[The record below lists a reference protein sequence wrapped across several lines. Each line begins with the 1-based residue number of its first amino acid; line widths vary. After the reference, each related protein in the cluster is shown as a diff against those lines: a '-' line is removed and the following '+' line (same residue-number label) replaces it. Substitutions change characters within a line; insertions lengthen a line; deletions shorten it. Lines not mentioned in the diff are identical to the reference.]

1 MKSHSAKA
9 SRDKGKLIVFEGA
22 DGTGKTTQAK
32 LLFNHL
38 KKNKRDAVFFS
49 FPNYQSAW
57 GKMVRRYLDG
67 EFGDVN
73 QVSPYLASMLYAGD
87 RLLESERIREWLGL
101 GKLVVCD
108 RYMASNIAHQIAKIK
123 SQSEQSKFV
132 EWLEDLEYRENKI
145 PKPDLIILL
154 TIPETIAQ
162 KFMRKRVR
170 DIHEKNVSY
179 QKRVAKAFLDLAKTG
194 KSWAVVSNTKG
205 GGLKKINEVHKE
217 IVEIVKNPKRG
228 LSSSRHNG

>member
-1 MKSHSAKA
+1 M
-9 SRDKGKLIVFEGA
+9 RGEFIVFEGA

-32 LLFNHL
+32 LLFNYL
-38 KKNKRDAVFFS
+38 KKGKKNVVFFS
-49 FPNYQSAW
+49 FPNYKSAW

-87 RLLESERIREWLGL
+87 RLLESEKIKRWIKE
-101 GKLVVCD
+101 GKTIICD
-108 RYMASNIAHQIAKIK
+108 RYMASNIAHQVAKLQPPNSKLQFIK
-123 SQSEQSKFV
+123 
-132 EWLEDLEYRENKI
+132 WLEELEYGENKI
-145 PKPDLIILL
+145 PKPDLVILL
-154 TIPETIAQ
+154 TISETIAQ

-179 QKRVAKAFLDLAKTG
+179 QKRVAKEFLDLAKAN
-194 KSWAVVSNTKG
+194 KNWAVVSNTKG

>member
-1 MKSHSAKA
+1 M
-9 SRDKGKLIVFEGA
+9 RGKFIVFEGA

-32 LLFNHL
+32 LLFDYL
-38 KKNKRDAVFFS
+38 KEKKKDVVFSS

-87 RLLESERIREWLGL
+87 RLSESERIKKWKKA
-101 GKLVVCD
+101 GKIIICD
-108 RYMASNIAHQIAKIK
+108 RYMASNIAHQVAKLQPPNSKLQFIK
-123 SQSEQSKFV
+123 
-132 EWLEDLEYRENKI
+132 WLEELEYGENKI
-145 PKPDLIILL
+145 PKPDLVILL

-179 QKRVAKAFLDLAKTG
+179 QKRVAKEFLDLAKAN
-194 KSWAVVSNTKG
+194 KNWAVVSNTKG

-228 LSSSRHNG
+228 FSSSRHNG

>member
-1 MKSHSAKA
+1 M
-9 SRDKGKLIVFEGA
+9 RGKFIVFEGA

-32 LLFNHL
+32 LLFDYL
-38 KKNKRDAVFFS
+38 KEKKKDVVFSS

-87 RLLESERIREWLGL
+87 RLSESERIKKWKKA
-101 GKLVVCD
+101 GKIIICD
-108 RYMASNIAHQIAKIK
+108 RYMASNIAHQVAKLQPPNSKLQFIK
-123 SQSEQSKFV
+123 
-132 EWLEDLEYRENKI
+132 WLEELEYGENKI
-145 PKPDLIILL
+145 PKPDLVILL

-170 DIHEKNVSY
+170 DIHEKNVFY
-179 QKRVAKAFLDLAKTG
+179 QKRVAKEFLDLAKAN
-194 KSWAVVSNTKG
+194 KNWAVVSNTKG

-228 LSSSRHNG
+228 FSSSRHNG

>member
-1 MKSHSAKA
+1 M
-9 SRDKGKLIVFEGA
+9 KGKFIVFEGA
-22 DGTGKTTQAK
+22 DGTGKTTQAQ
-32 LLFNHL
+32 LLFNFL
-38 KKNKRDAVFFS
+38 KKRKRDVLFFS

-73 QVSPYLASMLYAGD
+73 QVSPYLASILYAGD
-87 RLLESERIREWLGL
+87 RLLESAKIRKWLGL

-108 RYMASNIAHQIAKIK
+108 RYMASNIAHQVAKIK
-123 SQSEQSKFV
+123 SQSEKSKFIK
-132 EWLEDLEYRENKI
+132 WLEDLEYRENKI
-145 PKPDLIILL
+145 PKPDLVILL

-179 QKRVAKAFLDLAKTG
+179 QKKVAKAFFDLAKTN
-194 KSWAVVSNTKG
+194 KNWAVVANTKG
-205 GGLKKINEVHKE
+205 GKLKKISEVHQDILEMLRLKKH
-217 IVEIVKNPKRG
+217 I
-228 LSSSRHNG
+228 

>member
-1 MKSHSAKA
+1 M
-9 SRDKGKLIVFEGA
+9 RGKFIVFEGA

-32 LLFNHL
+32 LLFDYL
-38 KKNKRDAVFFS
+38 KEKKKDVVFSS

-87 RLLESERIREWLGL
+87 RLSESERIKKWKKA
-101 GKLVVCD
+101 GKIIICD
-108 RYMASNIAHQIAKIK
+108 RYMASNIAHQVAKLQPPNSKLQFIK
-123 SQSEQSKFV
+123 
-132 EWLEDLEYRENKI
+132 WLEELEYGENKI
-145 PKPDLIILL
+145 PKPDLVILL

-170 DIHEKNVSY
+170 DIHEKNVFY
-179 QKRVAKAFLDLAKTG
+179 QKRVAKEFLDLAKAN
-194 KSWAVVSNTKG
+194 KNWAVVSNTKG

-228 LSSSRHNG
+228 LSSSLHNG

>member
-1 MKSHSAKA
+1 M
-9 SRDKGKLIVFEGA
+9 RGKFIVFEGA

-32 LLFNHL
+32 LLFDYL
-38 KKNKRDAVFFS
+38 KEKKKDVVFSS

-87 RLLESERIREWLGL
+87 RLSESERIKKWQKA
-101 GKLVVCD
+101 GKIIICD
-108 RYMASNIAHQIAKIK
+108 RYMASNIAHQVAKLQPPNSKLQFIK
-123 SQSEQSKFV
+123 
-132 EWLEDLEYRENKI
+132 WLEELEYGENKI
-145 PKPDLIILL
+145 PKPDLVILL

-170 DIHEKNVSY
+170 DIHEKNVFY
-179 QKRVAKAFLDLAKTG
+179 QKRVAKEFLDLAKAN
-194 KSWAVVSNTKG
+194 KNWAVVSNTKG

-228 LSSSRHNG
+228 LSSSLHNG

>member
-1 MKSHSAKA
+1 M
-9 SRDKGKLIVFEGA
+9 RGKFIVFEGA

-32 LLFNHL
+32 LLFDYL
-38 KKNKRDAVFFS
+38 KEKKKDVVFSS

-87 RLLESERIREWLGL
+87 RLSESERIKKWKKA
-101 GKLVVCD
+101 GKIIICD
-108 RYMASNIAHQIAKIK
+108 RYMASNIAHQVAKLQPPNSKLQFIK
-123 SQSEQSKFV
+123 
-132 EWLEDLEYRENKI
+132 WLEALEYGENKI
-145 PKPDLIILL
+145 PKPDLVILL

-170 DIHEKNVSY
+170 DIHEKNVFY
-179 QKRVAKAFLDLAKTG
+179 QKRVAKEFLDLAKAN
-194 KSWAVVSNTKG
+194 KNWAVVSNTKG

-228 LSSSRHNG
+228 LSSSLHNG

>member
-9 SRDKGKLIVFEGA
+9 SRDKGKFIVFEGA

-32 LLFNHL
+32 LLFNYL
-38 KKNKRDAVFFS
+38 KQNQKNTVFFS

-67 EFGDVN
+67 EFGDIGE
-73 QVSPYLASMLYAGD
+73 VSPYLASMLYAGD
-87 RLLESERIREWLGL
+87 RLLESARIRQWLGS

-108 RYMASNIAHQIAKIK
+108 RYMASNIAHQVAKIK
-123 SQSEQSKFV
+123 DQKSKIKYIK
-132 EWLEDLEYRENKI
+132 WLEGLEYGENKI
-145 PKPDLIILL
+145 QKPDLVILL

-162 KFMRKRVR
+162 KFMRKRTR

-179 QKRVAKAFLDLAKTG
+179 QERVVKAFFDLAKAN
-194 KSWAVVSNTKG
+194 KNWVVVSNIKG
-205 GGLKKINEVHKE
+205 GRLKKIDEVHKE
-217 IVEIVKNPKRG
+217 IVGILKRKKVI
-228 LSSSRHNG
+228 